1 MLSLGSHTW
10 FLTPR
15 IGGSVAIYTPSQ
27 NILTVHIQDVP
38 NPIILTI
45 PQTLTNLFLIP
56 PNYGVLTYLIGITS
70 SFDIVQ
76 IHVQHPPEEPKVYIN
91 STSRL
96 PENVKPVAILPV
108 DPMEWA
114 VREKDLLLSVDEDGG
129 LQFWVPDVQIDS
141 NERGRRG
148 QQTRQNLAWRC
159 TGSVNSR
166 RKGLIKARCSST
178 KKSVLGTSSG
188 TYTVLLLK
196 HRPVVRT
203 PNGDE
208 VSIWDSKESEF
219 SSGLEWSQTFESV
232 FLTLFSRKVF

>member
-1 MLSLGSHTW
+1 MLPLRIYTG
-10 FLTPR
+10 FLISR

-27 NILTVHIQDVP
+27 NTLTVHIQDVP
-38 NPIILTI
+38 NPITLTI

-56 PNYGVLTYLIGITS
+56 PNYGVITYLVGITS

-76 IHVQHPPEEPKVYIN
+76 IYVQHPPEEPKVYID

-96 PENVKPVAILPV
+96 PENVRPVAILPV

-129 LQFWVPDVQIDS
+129 LQFWIPDAQDS

-148 QQTRQNLAWRC
+148 QQTKKNLAWRC

-178 KKSVLGTSSG
+178 KKSVLG
-188 TYTVLLLK
+188 
-196 HRPVVRT
+196 
-203 PNGDE
+203 
-208 VSIWDSKESEF
+208 
-219 SSGLEWSQTFESV
+219 ESV
-232 FLTLFSRKVF
+232 WIFIRHCH

>member
-1 MLSLGSHTW
+1 MK
-10 FLTPR
+10 
-15 IGGSVAIYTPSQ
+15 
-27 NILTVHIQDVP
+27 DVP
-38 NPIILTI
+38 NPITLTI

-56 PNYGVLTYLIGITS
+56 PNYDVLTYLVGITS

-76 IHVQHPPEEPKVYIN
+76 IHVQHPPEEPKVYID

-96 PENVKPVAILPV
+96 PENVKPVAVLPV

-141 NERGRRG
+141 NKRGRRG
-148 QQTRQNLAWRC
+148 QQKEKDLAWRC
-159 TGSVNSR
+159 TGSVNSG
-166 RKGLIKARCSST
+166 RKGLVKASCSST
-178 KKSVLGTSSG
+178 KKSALGAFFWISYAT
-188 TYTVLLLK
+188 LQLK
-196 HRPVVRT
+196 PRVVVRT

-219 SSGLEWSQTFESV
+219 SSGLEWSQAFE
-232 FLTLFSRKVF
+232 

>member
-1 MLSLGSHTW
+1 MIS
-10 FLTPR
+10 R

-27 NILTVHIQDVP
+27 NTLTVHMQDVP
-38 NPIILTI
+38 DPVILTI

-56 PNYGVLTYLIGITS
+56 PNYDVLTYLVGITS

-76 IHVQHPPEEPKVYIN
+76 IHVQHPPQEPKVYVGF
-91 STSRL
+91 TSRL
-96 PENVKPVAILPV
+96 PENVRPVAILPV

-148 QQTRQNLAWRC
+148 QQTRKDLAWRC
-159 TGSVNSR
+159 TGSMNSR

-178 KKSVLGTSSG
+178 KKSVLGASSG
-188 TYTVLLLK
+188 ILCYIATET
-196 HRPVVRT
+196 
-203 PNGDE
+203 
-208 VSIWDSKESEF
+208 
-219 SSGLEWSQTFESV
+219 
-232 FLTLFSRKVF
+232 

>member
-1 MLSLGSHTW
+1 MLPFRSYTRILI
-10 FLTPR
+10 LR

-27 NILTVHIQDVP
+27 NTLTVHIQDVP

-76 IHVQHPPEEPKVYIN
+76 IHVQHPPEEPKVYID

-148 QQTRQNLAWRC
+148 QQTRKGLSWRC
-159 TGSVNSR
+159 TGSVSSR

-178 KKSVLGTSSG
+178 KKSVLGASSG
-188 TYTVLLLK
+188 FSTTLPLK
-196 HRPVVRT
+196 RSPVVRT

-219 SSGLEWSQTFESV
+219 SSGLEWSRTFE
-232 FLTLFSRKVF
+232 